1 MGIISKVVSTVRKI
15 DSIHTMVGDSLK
27 KIDEIYVFIEGE
39 RKLVFPDEK
48 LIFEKTTA
56 GEYEFTVPEKY
67 NFIMIEY
74 AGGAGGYAK
83 GLADGSILQNGGK
96 GSIKQTSK
104 ISCKIVTGVVGDIGD
119 YGGLLVEETYGGLG
133 YHNGSG
139 GGKGDTGA
147 PGPSNTSG
155 GGGGGSTSVVI
166 NDIVYEA
173 CGGSGASYFA
183 FGGAGGGVYGGK
195 QQNAQTADGN
205 DATDPE
211 QIGLNANA
219 GYVRIYGIAG

>member
-56 GEYEFTVPEKY
+56 GEYEFEVPEKY

-74 AGGAGGYAK
+74 AGGAGGSTSGAQ
-83 GLADGSILQNGGK
+83 GLISVGGNGSVKKI
-96 GSIKQTSK
+96 SK
-104 ISCKIVTGVVGDIGD
+104 ISCSIVTGIVAGQGAEGKFDRIPA
-119 YGGLLVEETYGGLG
+119 
-133 YHNGSG
+133 SG
-139 GGKGDTGA
+139 GIGYQNGDNGTVDSTGA
-147 PGPSNTSG
+147 PLYYTGA
-155 GGGGGSTSVVI
+155 GGGGSTSVVI

-173 CGGSGASYFA
+173 SGGGGASA
-183 FGGAGGGVYGGK
+183 NGGKGGKGGGQFGGPS
-195 QQNAQTADGN
+195 QTTDNKDGN